1 MVNENEREFCYYG
14 SFRRGW
20 VLASAIL
27 FNILIALFFVR
38 MLIKFFL
45 FD

>member
-1 MVNENEREFCYYG
+1 MDNENVREVCYY
-14 SFRRGW
+14 SFRRCW

>member
-1 MVNENEREFCYYG
+1 MNDYENEREVCYG

-20 VLASAIL
+20 VLCSAIL
-27 FNILIALFFVR
+27 FNILIALFFAR